1 MRSEQ
6 TVTEMAEEALSR
18 QVGAHVQRTGQ
29 SLAEAIEAVLGTPA
43 GRQLEELRSGAH
55 QHEEARDW
63 QENLLW
69 ERALE
74 RSEDMVTLDAVSRF
88 ATERHYSW
96 LESYMEWLEGKEA
109 RAEYHAV
116 LEEELTSLRG

>member
-1 MRSEQ
+1 MRAEQ
-6 TVTEMAEEALSR
+6 KVNEMAQEALSR
-18 QVGAHVQRTGQ
+18 QAKAHAQLTAQPLDAAR
-29 SLAEAIEAVLGTPA
+29 AAVLGTPA

-116 LEEELTSLRG
+116 LEEELTGLRG

>member
-1 MRSEQ
+1 
-6 TVTEMAEEALSR
+6 
-18 QVGAHVQRTGQ
+18 
-29 SLAEAIEAVLGTPA
+29 
-43 GRQLEELRSGAH
+43 LRSGAH

-69 ERALE
+69 ERDLE
-74 RSEDMVTLDAVSRF
+74 RSEDMVTLDAVSHF